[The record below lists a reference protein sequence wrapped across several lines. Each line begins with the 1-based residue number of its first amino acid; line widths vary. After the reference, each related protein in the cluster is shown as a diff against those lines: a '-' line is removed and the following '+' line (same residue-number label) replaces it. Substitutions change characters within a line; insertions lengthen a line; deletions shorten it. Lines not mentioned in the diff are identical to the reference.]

1 MVAKGLLQVKHAPT
15 DADAI
20 PPSQPTRAVRK
31 PAQEDPAG
39 HEEEDIGPQASSS
52 GTRKG
57 HKVHSYKKRLMA
69 EIDNDEGANIERVR
83 LCVEPK
89 AFP

>member
-1 MVAKGLLQVKHAPT
+1 MVAKGLLQVKHAQT
-15 DADAI
+15 DAETD
-20 PPSQPTRAVRK
+20 PPSQSTRATRK
-31 PAQEDPAG
+31 RPQADPAS
-39 HEEEDIGPQASSS
+39 HEEDIAQASSS

-57 HKVHSYKKRLMA
+57 HKVHAYKKRLMA
-69 EIDNDEGANIERVR
+69 EIENNEGAETERVR